1 MRIFFYFDFSVS
13 SVTWE
18 GQKSLAVRSDQVTD
32 GPLFVAGDA
41 GGALRKAQSLE

>member
-1 MRIFFYFDFSVS
+1 MRIFFNFDFSVS

-18 GQKSLAVRSDQVTD
+18 GQKSLAVHSDQVTD